1 MMLAL
6 GRWGQEDKEFE
17 NSLSKFK
24 ASLVYIS
31 NDKEAVRGCGGV
43 GRVDL
48 NWAWWFT
55 L

>member
-1 MMLAL
+1 MILAL
-6 GRWGQEDKEFE
+6 GRWGQEFE
-17 NSLSKFK
+17 NSLSKLK

-31 NDKEAVRGCGGV
+31 HGKEAVREWGGV